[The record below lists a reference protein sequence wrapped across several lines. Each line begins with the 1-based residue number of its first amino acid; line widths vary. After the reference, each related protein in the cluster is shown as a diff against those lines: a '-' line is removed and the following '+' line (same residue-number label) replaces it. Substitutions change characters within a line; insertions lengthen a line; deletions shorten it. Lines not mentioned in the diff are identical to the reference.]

1 MKTKLKNQI
10 PSINLVF
17 YYLQKYT
24 SITKNTTKK
33 ETLNKLK
40 KQIND
45 IEKMENFL
53 FELIN
58 KAKTIEQEKQDR
70 EITLKITTTNNLK
83 NLEIEILSY
92 EYK

>member
-1 MKTKLKNQI
+1 MKTKLKNRI

-17 YYLQKYT
+17 YYLTQYT
-24 SITKNTTKK
+24 NTTKK
-33 ETLNKLK
+33 TKKNESLNKLK

>member
-1 MKTKLKNQI
+1 MKTKLKNRI

-17 YYLQKYT
+17 YYLTKY
-24 SITKNTTKK
+24 SERTKK
-33 ETLNKLK
+33 TEKNEFLNKLK
-40 KQIND
+40 KEINE
-45 IEKMENFL
+45 IEKIENFL
-53 FELIN
+53 YELIN
-58 KAKTIEQEKQDR
+58 KSKTIEQEKQDR